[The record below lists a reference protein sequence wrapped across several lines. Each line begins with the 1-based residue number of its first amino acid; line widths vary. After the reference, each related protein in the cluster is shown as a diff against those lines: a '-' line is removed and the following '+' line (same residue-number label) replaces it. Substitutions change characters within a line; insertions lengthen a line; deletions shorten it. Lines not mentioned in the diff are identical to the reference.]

1 VAEGELPA
9 PEDLRAIPTEP
20 NQLSHEAPQR
30 VLVVAA
36 HPDDAEVGCGA
47 TIAKWVREGAT
58 AFYLICTNGDK
69 GSDEADIS
77 SEELAVIR
85 DREQRAAAAA
95 IGVSEVVILPRR
107 DGELVYSIDFR
118 GDIVRWI
125 RTWKPDAV
133 FTHDPTVII
142 SANGFINHADH
153 RATGEATVDAIYPFI
168 RSPLQYPEQ
177 IAEGLEPHVVHDIFL
192 WGSGQ
197 PNFWVDVSD
206 SVQCK
211 VDALKCHASQFSDP
225 ERTGNFATE
234 RLKRAGEE
242 HGVAYAETFRHINLR
257 RR

>member
-1 VAEGELPA
+1 VAENENPA
-9 PEDLRAIPTEP
+9 PEDLRPAPPEDEQAREIPR
-20 NQLSHEAPQR
+20 R
-30 VLVVAA
+30 VMVVAA

-69 GSDEADIS
+69 GSDEANVS
-77 SEELAVIR
+77 SEELAAIR

-95 IGVSEVVILPRR
+95 IGVSDVVILPRR
-107 DGELVYSIDFR
+107 DGELVYSIELR

-133 FTHDPTVII
+133 FTHDPTIII

-153 RATGEATVDAIYPFI
+153 RATGTATVDAIYPFI
-168 RSPLQYPEQ
+168 RSPLQYPDQ
-177 IAEGLEPHVVHDIFL
+177 IADGLEPHIVHDIYL
-192 WGSGQ
+192 WGAAE

-206 SVQCK
+206 TIQCK

-225 ERTGNFATE
+225 ERTGNFASE
-234 RLKRAGEE
+234 RLKRAGAE